1 MDANTRRSDPEPC
14 LATASARPAAPEKRT
29 GCHHHRHDDDH
40 DDDDHHHRDDDHD
53 GLFHHH

>member
-29 GCHHHRHDDDH
+29 GCHHHRHDDD
-40 DDDDHHHRDDDHD
+40 DHHHRDDDHD
-53 GLFHHH
+53 GIFYHH